1 MINRKTC
8 GFKLRQLEKIVESSK
23 IQTLVLML
31 EKNSVLEIHIQNQMP
46 LIIFHIQVKQEQQP
60 NQSKK
65 KKSGCAKFYLTQP
78 QTKEV
83 LNHNHTQIY
92 TNTTINNN

>member
-8 GFKLRQLEKIVESSK
+8 GFKLRQLERIVQSSK

-31 EKNSVLEIHIQNQMP
+31 EKKSVLEIHIQNQMP
-46 LIIFHIQVKQEQQP
+46 PIIFHIQVKQQQQP
-60 NQSKK
+60 NQSK
-65 KKSGCAKFYLTQP
+65 KKSGCAKFYLTQR

-83 LNHNHTQIY
+83 LSS
-92 TNTTINNN
+92 

>member
-65 KKSGCAKFYLTQP
+65 KVRLR
-78 QTKEV
+78 
-83 LNHNHTQIY
+83 QILF
-92 TNTTINNN
+92 NTTSDKRSAVQLIKIKKA